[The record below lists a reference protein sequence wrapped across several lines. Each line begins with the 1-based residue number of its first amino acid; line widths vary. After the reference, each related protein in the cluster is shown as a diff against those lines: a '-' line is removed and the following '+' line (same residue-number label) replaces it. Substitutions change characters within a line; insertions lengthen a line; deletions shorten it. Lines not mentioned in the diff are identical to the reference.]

1 MALSV
6 FEDKQNPPNDSSLKE
21 ALGPAADLWTSLK
34 ESIQSAH
41 GPLAEEWNFSG
52 KAYGWGF
59 RLKEKKRALIYMTP
73 CDGYFMASFALGE
86 KACAAA
92 QDAGLSAS
100 ILALIE
106 AAPKYAE
113 GRGVRIP
120 VRNKDDV
127 EGVKKVAAV
136 KAAN

>member
-6 FEDKQNPPNDSSLKE
+6 FDDKQNPPGDQGLKE
-21 ALGPAADLWTSLK
+21 VLGPTADLWISLK

-41 GPLAEEWNFSG
+41 GPLAEEWNYSG

-59 RLKEKKRALIYMTP
+59 RLKQKKRALIYMTP
-73 CDGYFMASFALGE
+73 CEGYFLASFALGE

-92 QDAGLSAS
+92 RDASLPAS
-100 ILALIE
+100 LLDLIE
-106 AAPKYAE
+106 AAPRYAE

-120 VRNKDDV
+120 VRNREDLESIRKL
-127 EGVKKVAAV
+127 ASI